1 VELDALPIVQI
12 IVTKL
17 LVLQNVAMLAVENV
31 NHVQILVDLN
41 AVIVQQNALLTVMN
55 YALSHVR
62 KIVLTHVKKTV
73 FIHVPMFV
81 VDVLR
86 YVSHVLDCALEYAHI
101 SVKTD
106 AHLATVLVQ
115 CGVILHVV
123 KNVMVIAITHVCSH
137 VMHHVLQ
144 MLEHIQQIQQ
154 DRGDHQH
161 HQGIIPRI
169 QVIGLKSKTHLR
181 YFKYE
186 EGLNSLLLFT

>member
-1 VELDALPIVQI
+1 MELDAPPIVQI

-17 LVLQNVAMLAVENV
+17 LVLQNVAMLAAENV
-31 NHVQILVDLN
+31 NHAQTLVDLN
-41 AVIVQQNALLTVMN
+41 VAIVQQNALLTVTN
-55 YALSHVR
+55 HVRSHVQ
-62 KIVLTHVKKTV
+62 KIVPIHVKRIV
-73 FIHVPMFV
+73 FIHVLMFV
-81 VDVLR
+81 VDVLHC
-86 YVSHVLDCALEYAHI
+86 VSHVLDCALEYVHI

-106 AHLATVLVQ
+106 VHLATVLVQ
-115 CGVILHVV
+115 CGVILHVA
-123 KNVMVIAITHVCSH
+123 KNVMAIAITHVCSH

-144 MLEHIQQIQQ
+144 MLEHIQHIQP
-154 DRGDHQH
+154 DHGDHQH

>member
-1 VELDALPIVQI
+1 MELDALPIVQI

-31 NHVQILVDLN
+31 NHAQTLVDLN
-41 AVIVQQNALLTVMN
+41 AVIVQQNALLTAMN
-55 YALSHVR
+55 HVLSHVR

-73 FIHVPMFV
+73 FIHVLMFV
-81 VDVLR
+81 VDVLH
-86 YVSHVLDCALEYAHI
+86 YVSHVLDCALEYVHI

-106 AHLATVLVQ
+106 AHLAMVLVQ

-123 KNVMVIAITHVCSH
+123 KNVMGIAITHVCSH

-144 MLEHIQQIQQ
+144 MLEHIQHIQP
-154 DRGDHQH
+154 DHGDHQH
-161 HQGIIPRI
+161 HQGIIHRI
-169 QVIGLKSKTHLR
+169 RVIGLKSKTHLR

>member
-1 VELDALPIVQI
+1 MELDVQPIVQI
-12 IVTKL
+12 IATKL
-17 LVLQNVAMLAVENV
+17 LVLLNVAMLAAENV
-31 NHVQILVDLN
+31 NHAQTLVDLN
-41 AVIVQQNALLTVMN
+41 AVIVQQNALLTATNHV
-55 YALSHVR
+55 LSHVR
-62 KIVLTHVKKTV
+62 KIVLTHAKKTV
-73 FIHVPMFV
+73 FIHAQMFV

-86 YVSHVLDCALEYAHI
+86 YVSRVLDYVLEYVHI

-106 AHLATVLVQ
+106 AHLVTVLVQ

-137 VMHHVLQ
+137 AMHHVLQ

-161 HQGIIPRI
+161 HQGIIHRI
-169 QVIGLKSKTHLR
+169 QVIELKSRTHLR